1 MYACVNV
8 HFIINPRDC
17 RNHLGGRGSDSVG
30 NTEKAEDLRGLWT
43 LLMLARS
50 PEDRIAI
57 VIMSKIIIMKNYNS
71 DAKQIADE
79 TSACA
84 AFLPLP
90 QIPP

>member
-1 MYACVNV
+1 MHVSMYT
-8 HFIINPRDC
+8 FIINCRDC

-30 NTEKAEDLRGLWT
+30 NTEKAEDLRVLWT

-50 PEDRIAI
+50 PGDSIAI
-57 VIMSKIIIMKNYNS
+57 AIISKIIIMKNYNS
-71 DAKQIADE
+71 DSLQIADE
-79 TSACA
+79 TSASV

>member
-1 MYACVNV
+1 MHVSMYT
-8 HFIINPRDC
+8 FIISCRDC

-30 NTEKAEDLRGLWT
+30 NAEKAEDLRGLWT
-43 LLMLARS
+43 LFMLARS
-50 PEDRIAI
+50 PEDSIAI
-57 VIMSKIIIMKNYNS
+57 VIMSKIIIMRSYNR

>member
-1 MYACVNV
+1 MNR
-8 HFIINPRDC
+8 RDC
-17 RNHLGGRGSDSVG
+17 RNHLGGRGTDSVG
-30 NTEKAEDLRGLWT
+30 NAEKAEDLRGLWT

-50 PEDRIAI
+50 PEDSIAI
-57 VIMSKIIIMKNYNS
+57 VIMSKIVIMKNHNS

-84 AFLPLP
+84 AFLSLP

>member
-1 MYACVNV
+1 MNR
-8 HFIINPRDC
+8 RDC
-17 RNHLGGRGSDSVG
+17 RNHLGGRGTGSVG
-30 NTEKAEDLRGLWT
+30 NAEKAEDLRGLWT

-50 PEDRIAI
+50 PEDSIAI
-57 VIMSKIIIMKNYNS
+57 VMMSKIVIMKNHNS

>member
-1 MYACVNV
+1 MHVSMYT
-8 HFIINPRDC
+8 FIINCRDC
-17 RNHLGGRGSDSVG
+17 RNHLGGSGSDSVG

-50 PEDRIAI
+50 PEDSIAI
-57 VIMSKIIIMKNYNS
+57 VIMSKIIIMKNYNG